1 MSCCG
6 VFIMSSEA
14 ASPAGQA
21 PRPPRPLTGRFV
33 LILCVAFFGIVAAV
47 NGVMMTYA
55 ITTMPG
61 LDAANGYVA
70 SQRMNREFDAMRQQA
85 ERGWKADV
93 AVALRNGDAPVS
105 LALTDRDGRPVT
117 GLAVTARLA
126 HPALTRADHIGLLTE
141 TGPGLY
147 AAVVPRVQPGA
158 WTLVLEAERAGQRVF
173 ASRNRI
179 MLKDTPL

>member
-1 MSCCG
+1 
-6 VFIMSSEA
+6 MSSEA

-70 SQRMNREFDAMRQQA
+70 SQRLNREFDAMRQQA
-85 ERGWKADV
+85 ARGWKADV
-93 AVALRNGDAPVS
+93 AVALRNGDAP
-105 LALTDRDGRPVT
+105 
-117 GLAVTARLA
+117 
-126 HPALTRADHIGLLTE
+126 
-141 TGPGLY
+141 
-147 AAVVPRVQPGA
+147 
-158 WTLVLEAERAGQRVF
+158 
-173 ASRNRI
+173 
-179 MLKDTPL
+179 